1 MVPTKSIRWVLLVCA
16 LGWWL
21 APFSASAQTAA
32 QPVIIHSFN
41 TRAVQGA
48 DGLPGLLTAM
58 YFTLHDLTGEVIV
71 NPDIAS
77 AQIEVE
83 DGSRYDAQFGD
94 PGIPWQ
100 VAMLMDA
107 SGSLTSW
114 ASYYTYQAVRQ
125 GAYNALKQGPQGASY
140 SVVSFAE
147 KPQVLLQ
154 SGEAAKAADAIKN
167 MHAASGHA
175 CFYDA
180 AFTTL
185 GLLGS
190 ASTTRRAMLLFTA
203 SIDDCSQHTPQQV
216 IDAANAS
223 GTQIF
228 VVGLSGYP
236 LNDKELQSLADGT
249 GGLYQAAVQD
259 QQELAFR
266 KVMATLVAEKLA
278 QATIYP
284 AAGSHKAQLQVTLK
298 SGLVA
303 QSDQVAFKSDKDYQR
318 PPQVKLLGQV
328 QSTHKSIQL
337 NLAVTNPALVSR
349 VEIIVAST
357 ATGQAVIDI
366 TPPVADTAH
375 TLELSADSLA
385 LGEEYNIIIKSTNT
399 ANAALPD
406 VTSKFK
412 YEPPAASLTLSLTGL
427 PTISKQHFT
436 FHVEAQN
443 LTDVAVKYKYWLAA
457 QKVDGDIGG
466 TTQVVVPSDTLFVA
480 TNNLQAGTYR
490 LFLQALDS
498 QDAMVTQV
506 VFDSLSFAPPTMS
519 DQIVLVL
526 SQLAGNLPMLTL
538 MFVVIVGLL
547 IVVAWLVMPRST
559 LGRTR
564 RVDLVLQESSR
575 KGRGAAPPSPPPAP
589 AAAAPRYQAPPPAP
603 AAPRPQPPVVAAH
616 PPARPANV
624 EASPT
629 MLVDAAPGAQAAA
642 AAVRRGRLMP
652 QRVPAGVQL
661 PGSVEISKSP
671 FILGRVNADLTVA
684 DARVS
689 RRHAV
694 ISMEQNMYYIQDA
707 ASANG
712 TLVNGVRLQPDRKVP
727 LQPGSVIGLGP
738 EILLRFDI
746 S

>member
-1 MVPTKSIRWVLLVCA
+1 MVSTKSIRWVLLACA
-16 LGWWL
+16 LSLWL

-32 QPVIIHSFN
+32 AQPVVIHSFS
-41 TRAVQGA
+41 TRDVTGA

-58 YFTLHDLTGEVIV
+58 YFTVHDMTGEVIV

-94 PGIPWQ
+94 PGLPWQ
-100 VAMLMDA
+100 VAWLMDA

-114 ASYYTYQAVRQ
+114 ASYATYQAVRQ

-154 SGEAAKAADAIKN
+154 SGDAAHAADAIKA
-167 MHAASGHA
+167 MHANSGHA

-180 AFTTL
+180 AFTAL

-190 ASTTRRAMLLFTA
+190 ASTSRRALVLFTA

-223 GTQIF
+223 ATQIY

-249 GGLYQAAVQD
+249 GGTYQAVVQD

-266 KVMATLVAEKLA
+266 KAMATLVAEKLA
-278 QATIYP
+278 QTTIYP
-284 AAGSHKAQLQVTLK
+284 ASGNHKAQLQVTLK
-298 SGLVA
+298 SGAVA
-303 QSDQVAFKSDKDYQR
+303 QSNDIAFKSDKDYER
-318 PPQVKLLGQV
+318 PPQVKLLGNV
-328 QSTHKSIQL
+328 QSTHKNIEM

-349 VEIIVAST
+349 IEIIVASVD
-357 ATGQAVIDI
+357 TGQAVIDI

-375 TLELSADSLA
+375 TLELAADSLQE
-385 LGEEYNIIIKSTNT
+385 GSEYNVIIKSTNS

-406 VTSKFK
+406 VTAKFK
-412 YEPPAASLTLSLTGL
+412 YEPPAPSLTLSLTGL

-443 LTDVAVKYKYWLAA
+443 LTDVAVKYKYWIAA
-457 QKVDGDIGG
+457 AKVDGDIGG
-466 TTQVVVPSDTLFVA
+466 TTQVVVPSDTLYVA
-480 TNNLQAGTYR
+480 TTGLQAGTYR
-490 LFLQALDS
+490 LFLQALDA
-498 QDAMVTQV
+498 QDNMVTQV
-506 VFDSLSFAPPTMS
+506 VFDSLDFAPPTFS
-519 DQIVLVL
+519 DQIVLLL
-526 SQLAGNLPMLTL
+526 SQLAGNLPLLTL
-538 MFVVIVGLL
+538 MFVVIMGLL

-559 LGRTR
+559 LGRTK

-575 KGRGAAPPSPPPAP
+575 KGRSAAPPPPAP
-589 AAAAPRYQAPPPAP
+589 ASPRYQAPPPPP
-603 AAPRPQPPVVAAH
+603 AQPAPRPPVVAAH
-616 PPARPANV
+616 PPARPAHV

-629 MLVDAAPGAQAAA
+629 MLVDAAPAAQPAAA
-642 AAVRRGRLMP
+642 RHPRLMA
-652 QRVPAGVQL
+652 QRLPPGLQL
-661 PGSVEISKSP
+661 PGAIEITKTP
-671 FILGRVNADLTVA
+671 FMIGRVNADLTVA

-694 ISMEQNMYYIQDA
+694 ISVEQNVYYLQDA

-712 TLVNGVRLQPDRKVP
+712 TLLNGVRLPPDRKVP
-727 LQPGSVIGLGP
+727 LQPGSIIGLGP
-738 EILLRFDI
+738 EIQLRFDV